1 MDVLLWLGVAY
12 LAIRLIARK
21 RLRDLKI
28 RWSFVLLAI
37 GLGPVGYFAFGWL
50 EREGYIQEIYAGHA
64 YNAMLGGTFGTIL
77 FSPVAFVFAV
87 ILFRRE
93 QKARNHRGSN
103 ASGTRS

>member
-64 YNAMLGGTFGTIL
+64 YNAMLGGTLGMLATPIFFIVAIVL
-77 FSPVAFVFAV
+77 F
-87 ILFRRE
+87 LQE
-93 QKARNHRGSN
+93 QRARKRQ
-103 ASGTRS
+103 

>member
-12 LAIRLIARK
+12 LAIRVITKK

-37 GLGPVGYFAFGWL
+37 GLGPFGYFAFGWL

-64 YNAMLGGTFGTIL
+64 YIATFGGTFGMIL
-77 FSPVAFVFAV
+77 FSPWFLIGAV
-87 ILFRRE
+87 ILYFLERR
-93 QKARNHRGSN
+93 ARKQETGESTHE
-103 ASGTRS
+103 